1 MVFALGF
8 VSEGTATYSL
18 GSVQA
23 GIATAC
29 KKYLALQCKRLVTS
43 RPGSMH
49 ERAAAAAVRQHERA
63 AAAAVLNDDPTNPR
77 RPDPD
82 LV

>member
-1 MVFALGF
+1 MVCELGF

-29 KKYLALQCKRLVTS
+29 KKYLALQCKRLVCHK
-43 RPGSMH
+43 PAGSMSTPGQRGV
-49 ERAAAAAVRQHERA
+49 ERE
-63 AAAAVLNDDPTNPR
+63 LNDDPTNSR
-77 RPDPD
+77 RPNPN
-82 LV
+82 LA